1 MLYSFQ
7 WNYPYLYR
15 TYTLLLI
22 NLNRKDMGIKEIEVE
37 IQKLELKERATL
49 AKWIVESL
57 DNLSEAEVD
66 ALWTE

>member
-15 TYTLLLI
+15 KYTLLLI

-49 AKWIVESL
+49 AKWIDESL
-57 DNLSEAEVD
+57 DNLSEAEVE